1 MIKKSLI
8 ENEEALPDNVS
19 KEQKAEGACRI
30 GNTYYEDLSAA
41 LHAVKDNETIYI
53 VQSHTMKDSFV
64 YVEKTRT
71 RKFQNVRILPEGGP
85 RTVRMPDRHRL
96 AFTKSSVAI
105 GSKGSDPLTFD
116 LSGTSVPDSDN
127 LYCGAICAN
136 KGSSVTFPFSTM

>member
-1 MIKKSLI
+1 MWKRP
-8 ENEEALPDNVS
+8 ERE
-19 KEQKAEGACRI
+19 
-30 GNTYYEDLSAA
+30 
-41 LHAVKDNETIYI
+41 
-53 VQSHTMKDSFV
+53 SF
-64 YVEKTRT
+64 RM
-71 RKFQNVRILPEGGP
+71 FRILPEGGP

-136 KGSSVTFPFSTM
+136 KGSSVTFENCVFQNGDQLSRWMIHGEYGSVTVVSVNSKLHNWKWELLQRQVLHSRRQKSVFRVQKFCV

>member
-1 MIKKSLI
+1 
-8 ENEEALPDNVS
+8 
-19 KEQKAEGACRI
+19 
-30 GNTYYEDLSAA
+30 SAA

-136 KGSSVTFPFSTM
+136 KGSSVTFENCVFQNGDQLSRWMIHGEYGS

>member
-1 MIKKSLI
+1 MPEKSRETAEQMIKKSLLKRRNI
-8 ENEEALPDNVS
+8 AGQRVQRAES
-19 KEQKAEGACRI
+19 REGACWI

-116 LSGTSVPDSDN
+116 LSGTSFRF
-127 LYCGAICAN
+127 G
-136 KGSSVTFPFSTM
+136 